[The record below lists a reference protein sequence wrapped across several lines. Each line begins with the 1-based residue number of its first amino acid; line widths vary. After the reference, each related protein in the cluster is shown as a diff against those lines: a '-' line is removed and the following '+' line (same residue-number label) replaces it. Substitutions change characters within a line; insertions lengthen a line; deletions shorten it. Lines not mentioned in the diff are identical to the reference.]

1 MGSKIRGPCSQLRPF
16 SRPSGRKVFGIGPK
30 TVKNPLLGIFG
41 SGVDFCKNPLLGSF
55 GIGMNFLRVSKNCA
69 APNKCGGICCSQLGF
84 FFRTK
89 QFFDC
94 FKKLWARNKCGCA
107 FAARPWFFLFL
118 FCRIPRMAIFD
129 SHSPAVRKG
138 FLTRVKSRTKN
149 RNYREFQISSR
160 MEIRDSHDFSS
171 LCAKPEK
178 RAAVASCCWRRIF
191 AARAFSQFCDF
202 SILAI
207 STTFVKIRH
216 DDFRSKTTLV
226 IFQKAH
232 LTRHAKIF

>member
-1 MGSKIRGPCSQLRPF
+1 MRPPLGSKIRGPYSQLRPF

-30 TVKNPLLGIFG
+30 TMKNPLLGIFG
-41 SGVDFCKNPLLGSF
+41 PGSIFAKIHFWGFWHRHEFFEGSQKIVLLPTNAVAFAARSWDFFFSTKQF
-55 GIGMNFLRVSKNCA
+55 FVVSKNCGLA
-69 APNKCGGICCSQLGF
+69 TNADAHLLLALGF
-84 FFRTK
+84 SFSF
-89 QFFDC
+89 
-94 FKKLWARNKCGCA
+94 
-107 FAARPWFFLFL
+107 

-191 AARAFSQFCDF
+191 AARGFSQFCDF
-202 SILAI
+202 SILR
-207 STTFVKIRH
+207 F
-216 DDFRSKTTLV
+216 
-226 IFQKAH
+226 
-232 LTRHAKIF
+232 